1 MSLHLI
7 IDGYNLLFST
17 GMVEGTGPLEGL
29 RRELL
34 QTLERYQAARG
45 HRLTVVFDGAR
56 DEPASTET
64 SHAEHLRVVF
74 SEPGETADEAI
85 QQRVADAPTETIVV
99 TSDRSLQRSAS
110 RSGVVVVSV
119 ETFAA
124 KVRQALSPS
133 PEEVEDDELDELDEE
148 PSLSTRKR
156 GNPRRARR
164 RDRRWSTWLKKL

>member
-17 GMVEGTGPLEGL
+17 GMVEGTGPLKGL
-29 RRELL
+29 RHELL
-34 QTLERYQAARG
+34 QKLERYQVARG

-64 SHAEHLRVVF
+64 SHAGHLRVVF

-85 QQRVADAPTETIVV
+85 QQRMADAPTETIVV

-110 RSGVVVVSV
+110 HSGVVVVGV

-133 PEEVEDDELDELDEE
+133 PEEVEDDELDEE

>member
-17 GMVEGTGPLEGL
+17 GMVEGTGPLKGL
-29 RRELL
+29 RHELL
-34 QTLERYQAARG
+34 QALERYQAARG

-64 SHAEHLRVVF
+64 SHAGHLRVVF

-110 RSGVVVVSV
+110 RSGVVVVDV

-133 PEEVEDDELDELDEE
+133 PEEEEVEDDELDEE